1 MVETLESSNI
11 LALEEAD
18 YSTDVDAVL
27 LDALDKRS
35 RKIKLVPW
43 VVHAPTYEIFLER
56 KEKAI
61 ARSGVSQLYVFT
73 KSDAAFKFVA
83 RHGRA

>member
-11 LALEEAD
+11 LDLEESD

-27 LDALDKRS
+27 LDGLDKRS

-43 VVHAPTYEIFLER
+43 VVHAPTYEI
-56 KEKAI
+56 
-61 ARSGVSQLYVFT
+61 S
-73 KSDAAFKFVA
+73 
-83 RHGRA
+83 